1 MELGLLIIMACAI
14 AYALLAKR
22 LSSSLVTAPM
32 IFLAIGYVLSATGI
46 MHQPHME
53 EVLHIVAEVALIIL
67 LFIDAS
73 QTDITKLRQN
83 HAWPTRMLL
92 IGLPLSV
99 LIGTGVT
106 MLIYPQWSIFAVA
119 LVAAILAPTDAAL
132 GQAVVSNPAVPND
145 ERRTLTVEGG
155 LNDGLALPIVLFF
168 ACTLATMEGE
178 HQGNFL
184 IFTLEQLI
192 LGPTVGW
199 AVGWLGATLML
210 RASRADLTEPL
221 YEGVAA
227 IALAI
232 VAYIGADLLGGN
244 GFIAAFV
251 GGLAFGSV
259 LKDHVEYVYE
269 FAESEGQILIWSS
282 FLLLGLALLPEAFEH
297 LDWRMFGLIMLS
309 LFVVRPLAIYLSL
322 IGSDAKPLTRLFFG
336 WFGPRGLAT
345 ALFALLIV
353 GDINDAYADVVLA
366 VAINAVWIS
375 ALLHGITAAP
385 GANWYAKKQAGKA
398 DSGKATQAETPA
410 AAE

>member
-1 MELGLLIIMACAI
+1 MELGLLIIMACALI
-14 AYALLAKR
+14 YALLAKR
-22 LSSSLVTAPM
+22 LSSSVVTAPM
-32 IFLAIGYVLSATGI
+32 IFLGIGFVLSTTGI
-46 MHQPHME
+46 MHQGDAE
-53 EVLHIVAEVALIIL
+53 EILHIVAEVALIIL

-73 QTDITKLRQN
+73 QTDITKLREN

-106 MLIYPQWSIFAVA
+106 MLLYPEWSIFAVA

-132 GQAVVSNPAVPND
+132 GQAVVSNPAVPSD
-145 ERRTLTVEGG
+145 ERRTLTVESG

-192 LGPTVGW
+192 LGPIIGW
-199 AVGWLGATLML
+199 VVGWLGASLML
-210 RASRADLTEPL
+210 RASNLDLTEPL

-232 VAYIGADLLGGN
+232 IAFIGASLAGGN
-244 GFIAAFV
+244 GFISAFV
-251 GGLAFGSV
+251 AGLAFGSV

-282 FLLLGLALLPEAFEH
+282 FLLLGVALLPEALAH
-297 LDWRMFGLIMLS
+297 LDWRMFGLILLS
-309 LFVVRPLAIYLSL
+309 LFVVRPAAIWLSL

-385 GANWYAKKQAGKA
+385 GAKWYGGKQ
-398 DSGKATQAETPA
+398 QA
-410 AAE
+410 AAQDTQPEP